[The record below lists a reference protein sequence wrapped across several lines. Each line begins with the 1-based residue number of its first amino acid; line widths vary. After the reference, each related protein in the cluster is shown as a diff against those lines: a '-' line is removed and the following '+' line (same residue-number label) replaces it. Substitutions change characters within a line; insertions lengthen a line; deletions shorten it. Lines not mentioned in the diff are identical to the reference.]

1 MVFAIVLFVIIIIYL
16 VLHFLFFREYAQ
28 VMGNYETLVKV
39 LEARDLVLM
48 RVLPEIKD
56 KNVKDEITNIVSEQL
71 NARKQ
76 GNDKLIETDVNLNK
90 KLDRVYSELDK
101 SKNPLVKEELR
112 RLVGFEKS
120 LKTIRHEYSKAVGQ
134 YNEKLVKHPKAMIK
148 FWKMKPLNT
157 YKTKE

>member
-1 MVFAIVLFVIIIIYL
+1 MVLAIVLFLFLVVVIVI
-16 VLHFLFFREYAQ
+16 HCLFFKEYSQ

-39 LEARDLVLM
+39 LEARDLILM
-48 RVLPEIKD
+48 RVLPEIKE
-56 KNVKDEITNIVSEQL
+56 KSVQDEITNLVSEQL

-90 KLDRVYSELDK
+90 KLDRIYSELDK

-120 LKTIRHEYSKAVGQ
+120 LKTIRHEYSRAVDQ
-134 YNEKLVKHPKAMIK
+134 YNEKIVKHPKSMIK
-148 FWKMKPLNT
+148 IWKMKPLNT
-157 YKTKE
+157 YKIKE